1 LLEAIIQYTLNQLMS
16 IPNDI
21 ISGEDDIRTTG
32 VRAKK
37 IEPNVDVP
45 LNIDQ
50 KQSINLVY
58 NIDSLKDTA
67 QIERV
72 AGDCIE
78 IEYPVTDVSEFDYLP
93 LIESQFAGH
102 NAADMDD
109 ESIDKSICQLIPY
122 WLDQEGVQLPDDK
135 KDAARVKTLILKQV
149 RGLKSDEKILNY
161 LRDKQ
166 YLNQLFGS
174 MANSIDVSAS
184 TYSAVRDQYGMDRRS
199 VRNAIRRLRH
209 MLYRNGVRL
218 EQPPTA
224 GYNIGQA
231 IPMGMKL
238 SDQLRS
244 RALINWCDLLL
255 EHLTTGIS
263 FGRSGFKY
271 SVREIIAAIANIT
284 IEKNTR
290 KKQRLARLEYRD
302 NIITLG
308 QIHNII
314 NKNITKDNFLRS
326 KQELEHIATELHRN
340 LFKFAADELGFFSDS
355 LDIAIDPT
363 VISLEEYMD
372 YEEVPGAMGDVPA
385 EGDGVFKFATG
396 VSFSPM
402 SRFSMGVNL
411 VTDKSELTN
420 IYRRMMLVLEEFTN
434 IGWILADREF
444 DHPEAIELAR
454 TKAVDTWIIRLRKHH
469 NLIDKKE
476 YRKLK
481 ENGKATLSFG
491 NLDFNA
497 FWTDISN
504 SDFSWVFQSEEQDD
518 ELILMSGQ
526 PLNETNISQLNKIYP
541 KRWSAESHIRQLK
554 NEFLPEIP
562 GEYAFDYLFFLNI
575 ASIFYNIHKIIGQSV
590 SPTYGLPLQPTYYE
604 TLWGIVNSTFQCRCC
619 GE

>member
-1 LLEAIIQYTLNQLMS
+1 MS
-16 IPNDI
+16 TPSNI
-21 ISGEDDIRTTG
+21 ISGGDDIRTSG

-37 IEPNVDVP
+37 IEPDVDVP

-50 KQSINLVY
+50 TQSIDLVY

-78 IEYPVTDVSEFDYLP
+78 IEYPVTDVSEFCYLP
-93 LIESQFAGH
+93 LIESQFADQ

-122 WLDQEGVQLPDDK
+122 YLDQEGVQLPDDK
-135 KDAARVKTLILKQV
+135 KDAARVKTLMLKQV
-149 RGLKSDEKILNY
+149 KGLKSDEKIIDY
-161 LRDKQ
+161 LKDKE
-166 YLNQLFGS
+166 YLTHLFGS
-174 MANSIDVSAS
+174 VANSIDVSAS
-184 TYSAVRDQYGMDRRS
+184 TYSAVRDQYEIDRRP
-199 VRNAIRRLRH
+199 VRNAICRLRH
-209 MLYRNGVRL
+209 MLYRNGVPL

-224 GYNIGQA
+224 GYNRGQA

-255 EHLTTGIS
+255 DQLTAGIS
-263 FGRSGFKY
+263 FNRSGSIY
-271 SVREIIAAIANIT
+271 SIREIIAAIANIT
-284 IEKNTR
+284 IAKNTR
-290 KKQRLARLEYRD
+290 RRQRLGRLKYHD
-302 NIITLG
+302 NIITTG

-314 NKNITKDNFLRS
+314 NRNITKDNFLRS

-363 VISLEEYMD
+363 SISLEEYME
-372 YEEVPGAMGDVPA
+372 YEQVPGAMGDIQV
-385 EGDGVFKFATG
+385 EGDSAFKFATG
-396 VSFSPM
+396 VSYSPM
-402 SRFSMGVNL
+402 SRFSMGVSL

-491 NLDFNA
+491 NLDINA
-497 FWTDISN
+497 YWTDISN

-554 NEFLPEIP
+554 NEFLPKMP

-575 ASIFYNIHKIIGQSV
+575 ASIFYNIHKIICQSV
-590 SPTYGLPLQPTYYE
+590 SPMYGLPLQPTYYE
-604 TLWGIVNSTFQCRCC
+604 ILWGIVNSTFQCRCC
-619 GE
+619 RE

>member
-1 LLEAIIQYTLNQLMS
+1 MS
-16 IPNDI
+16 TPSNI
-21 ISGEDDIRTTG
+21 ISGGDDIHTSG

-37 IEPNVDVP
+37 IEPDVDVP

-50 KQSINLVY
+50 TQSIDLVY

-78 IEYPVTDVSEFDYLP
+78 IEYPVTDVSEFDYLS
-93 LIESQFAGH
+93 LIESQFAGE

-109 ESIDKSICQLIPY
+109 EFIDKSICQLIPY
-122 WLDQEGVQLPDDK
+122 CLEQEGVQLPDDK
-135 KDAARVKTLILKQV
+135 KDAARVKTLMLKQV
-149 RGLKSDEKILNY
+149 RGLKSDEKIIDY
-161 LRDKQ
+161 LKDKE
-166 YLNQLFGS
+166 YLTQLFGS
-174 MANSIDVSAS
+174 VANSIDVSAS
-184 TYSAVRDQYGMDRRS
+184 TYSAVRDQYEIDRRP
-199 VRNAIRRLRH
+199 VRNAICRLRH
-209 MLYRNGVRL
+209 MLYRNGVPL

-224 GYNIGQA
+224 GYNRGQA

-255 EHLTTGIS
+255 DQLTAGIS
-263 FGRSGFKY
+263 FNRSGSIY
-271 SVREIIAAIANIT
+271 SIREIIAAIANIT
-284 IEKNTR
+284 IAKNTR
-290 KKQRLARLEYRD
+290 RRQRLGRLKYHD
-302 NIITLG
+302 NIITTG

-314 NKNITKDNFLRS
+314 NRNITKDNFLRS

-363 VISLEEYMD
+363 SISLEEYME
-372 YEEVPGAMGDVPA
+372 YEQVPGAMGDIQV
-385 EGDGVFKFATG
+385 EGDSAFKFATG
-396 VSFSPM
+396 VSFSAM
-402 SRFSMGVNL
+402 SRFSMGVSL
-411 VTDKSELTN
+411 VTDKSELAN

-444 DHPEAIELAR
+444 DHPDAIELAR

-491 NLDFNA
+491 NLDINA
-497 FWTDISN
+497 YWTDISN

-554 NEFLPEIP
+554 NEFLPKMP

-575 ASIFYNIHKIIGQSV
+575 ASIFYNIHKIICQSV
-590 SPTYGLPLQPTYYE
+590 SPMYGLPLQPTYYE
-604 TLWGIVNSTFQCRCC
+604 ILWGIVNSTFQCRCC
-619 GE
+619 RE